1 MENMWAEPS
10 SEGRKECTLKTE
22 RTKEL
27 RSYSM
32 SRPRGRQILPKRI
45 SDRRAGRVERE
56 RKIKIFDRNLETVNE
71 DIDPSRD
78 DDLKIIEY
86 KLLSSCTLGS
96 VAKPPGSQTNPGD

>member
-1 MENMWAEPS
+1 MDGKYCQKGFLIGGLGEW
-10 SEGRKECTLKTE
+10 
-22 RTKEL
+22 
-27 RSYSM
+27 
-32 SRPRGRQILPKRI
+32 RGK
-45 SDRRAGRVERE
+45 V
-56 RKIKIFDRNLETVNE
+56 KIKIFDRNLETVNE